1 MSCWVV
7 VVRKETGHSLR
18 FGILMQN
25 RIGILRLEKGLSL
38 TDLAKAA
45 GTTKAQIQ
53 KLERGERRL
62 SLGWMERLA
71 RALDVKMS
79 DLLPQGTVA
88 CQHGPEEREILDIVS
103 QLPMEDRV
111 VLVRI
116 ANELLETLRRWEGYH
131 SRPRATGTSAVVAEP
146 RISSLKRQRAHR

>member
-1 MSCWVV
+1 
-7 VVRKETGHSLR
+7 
-18 FGILMQN
+18 MQN

-38 TDLAKAA
+38 TELAKAA

-62 SLGWMERLA
+62 SLGWMDRLA
-71 RALDVKMS
+71 RALDVKIS

-103 QLPMEDRV
+103 QLPIEDRV

-116 ANELLETLRRWEGYH
+116 ANELLETLRRWEGH
-131 SRPRATGTSAVVAEP
+131 HNGPRAADTSVVAAAP
-146 RISSLKRQRAHR
+146 VVPSLKRQRAHR

>member
-1 MSCWVV
+1 
-7 VVRKETGHSLR
+7 
-18 FGILMQN
+18 MQN

-38 TDLAKAA
+38 TELAKAA

-71 RALDVKMS
+71 RALDVKIS
-79 DLLPQGTVA
+79 DLLPQGAVA
-88 CQHGPEEREILDIVS
+88 CQHGPEEKEILEIVS

-111 VLVRI
+111 VLVRM
-116 ANELLETLRRWEGYH
+116 ASELLGTLRRWEGRH
-131 SRPRATGTSAVVAEP
+131 GASGAVAPPIVLTEPDAPPLKHRRGRAA
-146 RISSLKRQRAHR
+146 R